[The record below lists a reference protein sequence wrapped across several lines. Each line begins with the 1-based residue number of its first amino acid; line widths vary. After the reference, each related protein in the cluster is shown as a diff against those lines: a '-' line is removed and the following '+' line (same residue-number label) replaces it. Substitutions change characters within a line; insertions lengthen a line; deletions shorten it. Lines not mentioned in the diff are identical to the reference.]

1 MVQTCAEML
10 NLDELEE
17 NDAETFSIYGN
28 WGHNVAEIGAEG
40 KIQHFIYNL
49 LFTTTAATEY
59 LNVLRSSRLN
69 NKFYSNVV
77 CKASIFSIK
86 QISNFKTS
94 FNKERDNMFLQ

>member
-49 LFTTTAATEY
+49 FFTTTAATEY
-59 LNVLRSSRLN
+59 FECSEEFTPKQQILQLCRL
-69 NKFYSNVV
+69 
-77 CKASIFSIK
+77 
-86 QISNFKTS
+86 
-94 FNKERDNMFLQ
+94 